1 MSKSIVLHKMLDEHI
16 IISMGNCS
24 MFTAVNSEDQD
35 YTFMDKILEGNGF
48 MKVSTRHKSYNPLL
62 RIFYDQ

>member
-1 MSKSIVLHKMLDEHI
+1 MSKSMVLRKILDEHI

-24 MFTAVNSEDQD
+24 MFSAVSSEDQD
-35 YTFMDKILEGNGF
+35 YPFMEKVLDGNGF
-48 MKVSTRHKSYNPLL
+48 VKVSTRHKSYNPLL